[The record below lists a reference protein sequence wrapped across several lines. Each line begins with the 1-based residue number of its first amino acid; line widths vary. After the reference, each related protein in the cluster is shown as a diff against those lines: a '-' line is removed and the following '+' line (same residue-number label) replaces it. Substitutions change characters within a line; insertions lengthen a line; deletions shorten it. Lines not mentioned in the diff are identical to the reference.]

1 MLLFSFGLLI
11 LLFILPFSA
20 GFRELRRQEDAAPLF
35 INMDYYKEPRYF
47 AASFKKILLDS
58 LEKCSS
64 EDGIYNI
71 MLSKQEEVEIIDN
84 ALITDDNTMKK
95 VYCVKNQLK
104 SGRNVV
110 FEKEV
115 YVRGDAHI
123 GEENQLRALVCDGNI
138 HIHRG
143 VQLSRWLDAEG
154 SIKIEEQ
161 CGLGVSVTCAQ
172 ELSLVKQCSFKRL
185 YGFPIVTGEI
195 STAAVR
201 AHVIREEELG
211 FTEATERNLET
222 IPANSYKDCSLITV
236 HSLTIG
242 DHTVI
247 KGHVKTHGNLI
258 TGAYVTIAG
267 NVFAEG
273 DIQLG
278 PHSQVMG
285 TLFTQGSINLQEGV
299 VIGSSGRIKSVI
311 GKKGIIL
318 HKGVTVYGYAM
329 TEGEGI
335 VI

>member
-1 MLLFSFGLLI
+1 MLLFSFFLLI

-47 AASFKKILLDS
+47 AISFKKILMGS

-64 EDGIYNI
+64 EDGIYSI
-71 MLSKQEEVEIIDN
+71 MLSKQEEVEIVDH
-84 ALITDDNTMKK
+84 ALITDGNTMKK
-95 VYCVKNQLK
+95 IYCVKNQLQ

-123 GEENQLRALVCDGNI
+123 GEENQLRALVCDGNV
-138 HIHRG
+138 HILRG
-143 VQLSRWLDAEG
+143 VRLSRWLDAEG
-154 SIKIEEQ
+154 SIKIEDQ
-161 CGLGVSVTCAQ
+161 CGLGVSVTCGQ

-185 YGFPIVTGEI
+185 YGFPIVTGEV
-195 STAAVR
+195 TPAPKV
-201 AHVIREEELG
+201 HVIREELG
-211 FTEATERNLET
+211 FTCKTERNLET
-222 IPANSYKDCSLITV
+222 IPAHSYKDCSLITV

-247 KGHVKTHGNLI
+247 KGHVKTHGNL
-258 TGAYVTIAG
+258 TAGAYVTIAG
-267 NVFAEG
+267 NVFAEN
-273 DIQLG
+273 DIHLG
-278 PHSQVMG
+278 PHSRVMG
-285 TLFTQGSINLQEGV
+285 TIFTQGSINLQEGV
-299 VIGSSGRIKSVI
+299 VIGSSDRTKSVI